1 MANTA
6 IVQHGFAT
14 SHRYVVILV
23 STGLTRQNGEY
34 DLRTQTEKSQARL
47 AHFSS

>member
-6 IVQHGFAT
+6 ILQHGFAT
-14 SHRYVVILV
+14 LLRYVLAPVLKIL
-23 STGLTRQNGEY
+23 TLQNGEY